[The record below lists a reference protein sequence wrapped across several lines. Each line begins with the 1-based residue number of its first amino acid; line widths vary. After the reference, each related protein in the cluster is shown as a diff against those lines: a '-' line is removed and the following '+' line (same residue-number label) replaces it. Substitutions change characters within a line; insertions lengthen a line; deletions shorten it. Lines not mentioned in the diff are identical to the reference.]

1 MNAREMEKEKTAKN
15 AAQTKK
21 EKEIVL
27 HIIYFSLS

>member
-1 MNAREMEKEKTAKN
+1 MEKEKTTKN

-27 HIIYFSLS
+27 HIINFSLT

>member
-1 MNAREMEKEKTAKN
+1 MEKEKTTEN

-27 HIIYFSLS
+27 HIINSVYPVFSDI